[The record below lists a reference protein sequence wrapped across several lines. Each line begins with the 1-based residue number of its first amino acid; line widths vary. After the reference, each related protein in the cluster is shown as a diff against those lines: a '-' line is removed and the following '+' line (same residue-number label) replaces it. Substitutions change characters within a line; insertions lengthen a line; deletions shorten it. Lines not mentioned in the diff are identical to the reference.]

1 MRQGLLG
8 CTRGLIHKKSRG
20 DAGGCPTPARTVTF
34 ALHELF
40 PWGAQQARPW
50 GNAWTHTLIR
60 HTGPPPTLAS
70 TMRSASWLRWSDVRQ
85 RGLAMGRSQPETVC
99 ALQPAAL
106 RPSPVP
112 SSTLLARLA
121 PLTPVPGRPDLV
133 AHHAPDV
140 MALWQAWEDEC
151 GAPQAVPFWATVW
164 PAGQLLAHVVQAEP
178 AWVRGQTV
186 LDLGCGSGVAGIAAL
201 YAGATRVVAH
211 DIDPV
216 ALAIAAQ
223 NARANAVALLLHGT
237 PLLHAPCPA
246 RITCILV
253 GDLFYERSTASILW
267 TWLRTAHRQGV
278 RVLIADASRP
288 FTPTA
293 GVRCLRE
300 ERLATAWAWEGTHAR
315 TVRLL
320 TLDA

>member
-1 MRQGLLG
+1 
-8 CTRGLIHKKSRG
+8 
-20 DAGGCPTPARTVTF
+20 
-34 ALHELF
+34 
-40 PWGAQQARPW
+40 
-50 GNAWTHTLIR
+50 
-60 HTGPPPTLAS
+60 
-70 TMRSASWLRWSDVRQ
+70 
-85 RGLAMGRSQPETVC
+85 MGRSHLETDF
-99 ALQPAAL
+99 AIKPAAL
-106 RPSPVP
+106 RPVPVP
-112 SSTLLARLA
+112 SSALLARLA

-140 MALWQAWEDEC
+140 IALWQAWEDEC

-164 PAGQLLAHVVQAEP
+164 PAGQLLARVVQAEP

-186 LDLGCGSGVAGIAAL
+186 LDLGCGSGVAGIVAL
-201 YAGATRVVAH
+201 YAGATRGVAH

-223 NARANAVALLLHGT
+223 NARANAVDLLLHGT

-253 GDLFYERSTASILW
+253 GDLFYERATASILW
-267 TWLRTAHRQGV
+267 TWLRTAYRQGV

-293 GVRCLRE
+293 GVRCLWA
-300 ERLATAWAWEGTHAR
+300 ERMHLSPDEVNELRLVSEHGLDFLSPPATSGSESFDSERR
-315 TVRLL
+315 TIPYVG
-320 TLDA
+320 

>member
-1 MRQGLLG
+1 
-8 CTRGLIHKKSRG
+8 
-20 DAGGCPTPARTVTF
+20 
-34 ALHELF
+34 
-40 PWGAQQARPW
+40 
-50 GNAWTHTLIR
+50 
-60 HTGPPPTLAS
+60 
-70 TMRSASWLRWSDVRQ
+70 
-85 RGLAMGRSQPETVC
+85 MGRLHPETVV
-99 ALQPAAL
+99 AITPAAL
-106 RPSPVP
+106 RPVLVP
-112 SSTLLARLA
+112 SSALLARLA

-140 MALWQAWEDEC
+140 FALWQAWEEEC
-151 GAPQAVPFWATVW
+151 GVPQAVPFWATVW
-164 PAGQLLAHVVQAEP
+164 PAGQLLARVVQDEP

-201 YAGATRVVAH
+201 SAGAARVVAH

-223 NARANAVALLLHGT
+223 NARANAVELLLHGT
-237 PLLHAPCPA
+237 PLLHKPCPT

-253 GDLFYERSTASILW
+253 GDLFYERATAATLW
-267 TWLRTAHRQGV
+267 AWLRTAHRQGV

-288 FTPTA
+288 FAPTA

-300 ERLATAWAWEGTHAR
+300 ERLATAWAWEGTHVR

-320 TLDA
+320 TLDV